1 MLNSVKIC
9 CNVWLKWGRTFTS
22 PPKNLYSIAQPNILC
37 VQFSG
42 YLATQVLI
50 KLGEPLGNIFDSTP
64 PVPSSL
70 QVIYRAL
77 ITHHR
82 LGARLDQLVDTA
94 QRVRKGI
101 CCSCWY
107 GDADTPGSVCSASL
121 RGCNSVYEK
130 VFLRNFCPNGNSRC
144 VYLLEQFLKT

>member
-1 MLNSVKIC
+1 MAVSPSVWVVGGGVGRGMLNSIKIY

-22 PPKNLYSIAQPNILC
+22 PPKNLYSIAQPNILKKMC

-42 YLATQVLI
+42 FLATQVLI
-50 KLGEPLGNIFDSTP
+50 KLGQPFGNIFDSTP
-64 PVPSSL
+64 PVPRSSL

-77 ITHHR
+77 ITYHQ
-82 LGARLDQLVDTA
+82 LGARLDQLVDMA
-94 QRVRKGI
+94 QRVRRGI

-121 RGCNSVYEK
+121 RGCN
-130 VFLRNFCPNGNSRC
+130 R
-144 VYLLEQFLKT
+144 